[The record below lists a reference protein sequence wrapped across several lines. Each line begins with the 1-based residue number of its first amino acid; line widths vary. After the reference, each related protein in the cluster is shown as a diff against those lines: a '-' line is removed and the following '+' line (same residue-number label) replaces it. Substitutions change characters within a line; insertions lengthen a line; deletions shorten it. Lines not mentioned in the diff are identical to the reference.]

1 MISAELSD
9 FVHGAIAIV
18 LATAD
23 DELRPQIRRAWG
35 PLVDADRGVV
45 TMCVEAGREGEI
57 VPGTRIAVTCVRPS
71 SYRGMQFKGE
81 VVATEPPT
89 PEQLKRVEEH
99 AIAFERE
106 AAPLGLADARRI
118 VRGEFVA
125 TSVVVDELFRQTPGP
140 GAGEPL

>member
-1 MISAELSD
+1 MISAELAD

-23 DELRPQIRRAWG
+23 GELRPQIRRAWG
-35 PLVDADRGVV
+35 PLVDADGGLV
-45 TMCVEAGREGEI
+45 TMCVESGREGEL

-71 SYRGMQFKGE
+71 TYRGLQFKGE
-81 VVATEPPT
+81 VVATAPPT
-89 PEQLKRVEEH
+89 PEQLTRLEAH
-99 AIAFERE
+99 ATAFERE
-106 AAPLGLADARRI
+106 AAPLGLTDARRI

-125 TSVVVDELFRQTPGP
+125 TSVVVNELFHQTPGP